1 MDRRVREFRK
11 LARRRG
17 GRLYPAE
24 LKQLAVGYARDA
36 MAAGSSV
43 WPVSKE
49 LGVWFQTL
57 QAWMREAPSF
67 RPVEVESAAPEPSG
81 SGLRIRTRSGH
92 EVTGLAV
99 ADAVVLLR
107 GLEGQ

>member
-11 LARRRG
+11 LACRRRG
-17 GRLYPAE
+17 RVYPAD
-24 LKQLAVGYARDA
+24 LRRLAVEYARDA
-36 MAAGSSV
+36 VGAGSSV

-49 LGVWFQTL
+49 LGIWVQTL
-57 QAWMREAPSF
+57 QQWMKDGLSF
-67 RPVEVESAAPEPSG
+67 RPVEVHAQAEAARPVF
-81 SGLRIRTRSGH
+81 RIRTRSGH
-92 EVTGLAV
+92 EVSGLGI